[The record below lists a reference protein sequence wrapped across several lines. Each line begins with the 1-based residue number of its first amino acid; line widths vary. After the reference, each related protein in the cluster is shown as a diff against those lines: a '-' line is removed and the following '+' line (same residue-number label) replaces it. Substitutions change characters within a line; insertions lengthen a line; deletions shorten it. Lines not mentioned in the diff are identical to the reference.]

1 MEGDDANVKCRC
13 HKSDT
18 KRIVC
23 TWRLYVWR

>member
-1 MEGDDANVKCRC
+1 MEGDANVKCRC

-23 TWRLYVWR
+23 TWRLYVWW